1 MEPNTV
7 FEAITGFPAPRDE
20 AAVAEPMNL
29 ENAGAACDF
38 CPNEPATGIE
48 SPPVV
53 WAFPA
58 GQAEQSAELVPG
70 SGIRIGLPFGAM
82 LWKACERCRRLI
94 KANKWADLA
103 RECGYPEGSN
113 GSLSWEGF
121 RVARLPGP
129 GYAWPLVPHKLPTV
143 HKHVRDAWKK
153 GMLAFADHV
162 RERLE
167 RSSWSSTGTCT
178 CAAARMATTHGW
190 SRTSARRSW
199 HRSASTFRAAPSA
212 SPCSPPSRSPA
223 SGRWRTVRQDPLMA
237 AFGLT
242 LTEPQLGVPIA
253 GKSGTEGLAVV
264 ESMMDGTDQP
274 SRQPAGNPGRDS
286 AGGGH
291 GGAPRLDPGPAV
303 CVGSHAA
310 LLTRQD
316 HPVAALVHRYWHRR

>member
-29 ENAGAACDF
+29 ENAGAASDF

-167 RSSWSSTGTCT
+167 R
-178 CAAARMATTHGW
+178 
-190 SRTSARRSW
+190 
-199 HRSASTFRAAPSA
+199 
-212 SPCSPPSRSPA
+212 
-223 SGRWRTVRQDPLMA
+223 
-237 AFGLT
+237 
-242 LTEPQLGVPIA
+242 
-253 GKSGTEGLAVV
+253 
-264 ESMMDGTDQP
+264 
-274 SRQPAGNPGRDS
+274 
-286 AGGGH
+286 
-291 GGAPRLDPGPAV
+291 
-303 CVGSHAA
+303 AA
-310 LLTRQD
+310 LLVELDGHLYVRCGQD
-316 HPVAALVHRYWHRR
+316 GDDAWLVENVGPEIVAPFSFHLQGRPVRLTLLPAQP